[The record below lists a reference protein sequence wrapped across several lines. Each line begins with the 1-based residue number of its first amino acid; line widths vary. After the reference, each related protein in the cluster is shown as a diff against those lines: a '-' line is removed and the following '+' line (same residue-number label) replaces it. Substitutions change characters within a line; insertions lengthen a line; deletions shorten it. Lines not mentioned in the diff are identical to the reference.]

1 MKIDDDIEQLITRPA
16 VMVDGQTTIR
26 RAAALLTD
34 ESIGV
39 LVIQGI
45 HPPALVS
52 ERDVV
57 TALADGM
64 DPDLEHVETIAT
76 FDVAVVG
83 PHATI
88 AEVGRLMVENQIRH
102 VPIVDGHVT
111 AGVASM
117 RDVLGAALGLNPE

>member
-1 MKIDDDIEQLITRPA
+1 MKVDDDIERLITRPA

-39 LVIQGI
+39 LVIQGT

-64 DPDLEHVETIAT
+64 DPDLEHVEVIAT
-76 FDVAVVG
+76 LDVAVAG
-83 PHATI
+83 PHDSI
-88 AEVGRLMVENQIRH
+88 AEVGRLMLDDEIRH
-102 VPIVDGHVT
+102 VPIVDGHAV

-117 RDVLGAALGLNPE
+117 RDVLSAALGLNPE